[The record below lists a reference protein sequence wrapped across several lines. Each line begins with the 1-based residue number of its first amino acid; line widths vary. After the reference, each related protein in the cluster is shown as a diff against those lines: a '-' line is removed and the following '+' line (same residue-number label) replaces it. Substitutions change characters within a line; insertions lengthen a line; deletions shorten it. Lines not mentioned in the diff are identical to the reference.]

1 MAPILPNPARRDP
14 RLGRRR
20 LLAVAGAGAAL
31 SAIAVPAAA
40 RSGPETFAPLARRVT
55 PAVVNIAAVI
65 DVPARQQT
73 QQSQQLEEM
82 LRRFGQPRRPP
93 AARRAT
99 AMGSGFIIDSGGTV
113 VTNNH
118 VVENA
123 REIAVIMNNGRTHRA
138 RLLGRDDKTDLA
150 VLKIEANES
159 FPFVPWGD
167 SDRIEVGDW
176 VLAVG
181 NPFGLGGTVTAG
193 IVSARGRDIQAGPYD
208 DFLQLDAPIN
218 QGNSGGPSF
227 NMDGEVIGVNTAI
240 FSPSGGS
247 IGIGFAIPS
256 NLARGIVADLARA
269 GRIERA
275 WLGINVQDVT
285 PELASQLGL
294 RADVDGVVI
303 AAVEN
308 DSPAARGGLR
318 QGDVIVAVN
327 GKRIDQVRDVP
338 RTIAALKPGTRVT
351 LTLVRRGREVDVP
364 VTTGKLP
371 N

>member
-1 MAPILPNPARRDP
+1 MAFHPSATAVRERD
-14 RLGRRR
+14 LGRR
-20 LLAVAGAGAAL
+20 AVFALGIGAAAL
-31 SAIAVPAAA
+31 AMAPAARA

-55 PAVVNIAAVI
+55 PAVVNIAAVVE
-65 DVPARQQT
+65 VPARQQA
-73 QQSQQLEEM
+73 QQQQLEEFM
-82 LRRFGQPRRPP
+82 RRFGQRPRPP
-93 AARRAT
+93 SARRST
-99 AMGSGFIIDSGGTV
+99 SMGSGFIVDPGGIV

-123 REIAVIMNNGRTHRA
+123 KEISVIMNNGRTLRA
-138 RLLGRDDKTDLA
+138 RLVGRDDKTDLA
-150 VLKIEANES
+150 VLKIESGEA
-159 FPFVPWGD
+159 FPAVPWGD
-167 SDRIEVGDW
+167 SDRIEIGDW

-240 FSPSGGS
+240 FSPTGGS

-256 NLARGIVADLARA
+256 NLARTIVDELVRN

-275 WLGINVQDVT
+275 WLGINVRDVT
-285 PELASQLGL
+285 PEIATQLGL
-294 RADVDGVVI
+294 RAGTDGVLI
-303 AAVEN
+303 AAVEEN
-308 DSPAARGGLR
+308 SPAARGGLR

-338 RTIAALKPGTRVT
+338 RTIASFRPGTRVT
-351 LTLVRRGREVDVP
+351 LTLLRRGREVDVP
-364 VTTGKLP
+364 VTTGRLP
-371 N
+371 D